1 MNKHQKDIIFY
12 SNYCLHSNNLLNKIS
27 KTSLHNSILYICI
40 DDKKIK
46 IPKIVTRVPTLYLV
60 KNKKVLIENQIDE
73 WIEQLTLSIKN
84 KNKQLELQKP
94 PSSQIKNMEEINS
107 IPNSE
112 KNNNIKIEEDLM
124 AYHGNE
130 MGSSLSTNYSF
141 LESTNNNS
149 LNHNFTFINDNNN
162 SNINT
167 PKDFNNNNEAKSEV
181 DLQYEKLM
189 ETRQGDSIG
198 KGIQRI

>member
-1 MNKHQKDIIFY
+1 MGMNKHQKDIIFY
-12 SNYCLHSNNLLNKIS
+12 SNYCLHSNNLL
-27 KTSLHNSILYICI
+27 
-40 DDKKIK
+40 
-46 IPKIVTRVPTLYLV
+46 

-149 LNHNFTFINDNNN
+149 LNHNFTFIN
-162 SNINT
+162 
-167 PKDFNNNNEAKSEV
+167 NNNEAKSEV